1 MILPFLLTIMEE
13 NHIYQYSLVNALM
26 AGVVDSG
33 ISVQNLLSK
42 GNQGIGTFARMNG
55 ELLMLDGKV
64 YQLLA
69 EGNTRVADESDQ
81 IPYAVVTQFVPQE
94 TLDIQLESKESIDQI
109 LEKFNQHS
117 ANVFMTYRFQGKFGT
132 LKCRTVRGQE
142 YDGQPLSEV
151 GKNQHVQDYESIEGT
166 IVGFRCP
173 EIWQGFFV
181 AGEHMHFL
189 SDDKTVGGHILE
201 LGDAKGKMGI
211 ATSTNVHIELP
222 SSQKFNETKL
232 AVDSTGIKAVEG

>member
-1 MILPFLLTIMEE
+1 MED
-13 NHIYQYSLVNALM
+13 NHVYQFSLVNALM

-33 ISVQNLLSK
+33 ISVEALLAK

-69 EGNTRVADESDQ
+69 EGKTRVADETDQ
-81 IPYAVVTQFVPQE
+81 IPYAVGTKFVPQTTVDVE
-94 TLDIQLESKESIDQI
+94 LKSKESVDQV
-109 LEKFNQHS
+109 LNDFNKHS
-117 ANVFMTYRFQGKFGT
+117 ANVFMIYRFDGRFRK

-142 YDGQPLSEV
+142 YDGQPLSEL
-151 GKNQHVQDYESIEGT
+151 GKNQHVQNYEDIVGT
-166 IVGFRCP
+166 IVGFRTP

-201 LGDAKGKMGI
+201 LTDATGKMSM
-211 ATSTNVHIELP
+211 ATATNVHIELP
-222 SSQKFNETKL
+222 SSQKFNEAKL
-232 AVDSTGIKAVEG
+232 SVDEVGIKAVEG

>member
-1 MILPFLLTIMEE
+1 MDE

-33 ISVQNLLSK
+33 LSVQDLLSK
-42 GNQGIGTFARMNG
+42 GNQGIGTFAHMRG
-55 ELLMLDGKV
+55 ELLMLDGEV
-64 YQLLA
+64 HQLLA
-69 EGNTRVADESDQ
+69 EGKTRVADESDQ
-81 IPYAVVTQFVPQE
+81 IPYAVVTQFVAQE
-94 TLDIQLESKESIDQI
+94 TIEVQLKSKDSIEKVLDG
-109 LEKFNQHS
+109 FNKHS
-117 ANVFMTYRFQGKFGT
+117 ANVFMTYRFQGNFRT
-132 LKCRTVRGQE
+132 LKCRTVKGQE

-151 GKNQHVQDYESIEGT
+151 GKNQHVQDYENIEGT
-166 IVGFRCP
+166 IVGFRSP

-189 SDDKTVGGHILE
+189 SADKTVGGHILE
-201 LGDAKGKMGI
+201 LGDAKGTIGV

-232 AVDSTGIKAVEG
+232 ALDNTGIRAVEG